1 MTVKIIEQK
10 CEPFVGQRPAPT
22 FWGRCERLNN
32 KVSDEILSSLKMFNW
47 NEWGNYKYSFRSS
60 LFSVHDFRSYMFL
73 PFVFS
78 YTWIEYFI
86 NYTCSVLFI
95 LNRDFRFSG
104 CLVNGY
110 CYLSWICYAIN
121 CKKKGGRQR
130 SKLSSLMVHVNGKD
144 RRLKII

>member
-1 MTVKIIEQK
+1 MEPFTISEMTVKIIEQK

-32 KVSDEILSSLKMFNW
+32 KISDEIISSLKMFNS

-73 PFVFS
+73 PFFVFS

-104 CLVNGY
+104 WLVNGY

-121 CKKKGGRQR
+121 CKKKGG
-130 SKLSSLMVHVNGKD
+130 GKGQNYH
-144 RRLKII
+144 R

>member
-1 MTVKIIEQK
+1 MEPFTISEMTVKIIEQK
-10 CEPFVGQRPAPT
+10 CEPFVGQRPAPN

-32 KVSDEILSSLKMFNW
+32 KISDKISSLKMFNS

-73 PFVFS
+73 PFFVFS

-104 CLVNGY
+104 WLVNGY
-110 CYLSWICYAIN
+110 CFLSWICYAIN
-121 CKKKGGRQR
+121 CKKKRGG
-130 SKLSSLMVHVNGKD
+130 GKGQNYH
-144 RRLKII
+144 R

>member
-1 MTVKIIEQK
+1 MNNVNHSNVCSWVKPFTISEMTVKIIEQK

-32 KVSDEILSSLKMFNW
+32 KISDEILPSLKMFNS

-73 PFVFS
+73 PFFVFS
-78 YTWIEYFI
+78 YTWIECFI

-104 CLVNGY
+104 WLVNGY
-110 CYLSWICYAIN
+110 CYLS
-121 CKKKGGRQR
+121 
-130 SKLSSLMVHVNGKD
+130 
-144 RRLKII
+144 